1 MGGSE
6 KIIVGVLTSSRA
18 DFGIY
23 LPLLKH
29 MRDDQQIDLRI
40 IAFGTHVKLAFG
52 ETKQDILQ
60 HGFSIYKEFDTLS
73 DSDTPNDIAN
83 GFARTAEQ
91 FGTFWAQD
99 KMDVVCC
106 LGDRFEMAAAVIS
119 GLPHQV
125 KFAHIHGG
133 ETTLGAIDNAYR
145 HMISLA
151 STYHFVTAEAFRIRL
166 EEILDDSSHIAVTG
180 SLSLDNLMSL
190 PLLSKEAFLDKWNID
205 LNRPTILVTIHP
217 ETVAHGDNETY
228 CAASVAALELLA
240 QSYQIVI
247 TLPNADTMGSIYRKA
262 FIHLGKSNPEAIKI
276 IENFGSQSY
285 FTCMKYCALMVGNT
299 SSGII
304 EAASF
309 GRYVINLGE
318 RQRGRLAGDNVIHLP
333 FDTRQIMEATQKW
346 AGKEYAGI
354 NPYFQSNA
362 AATLLDTLKHWL

>member
-29 MRDDQQIDLRI
+29 MRDDQQIELRI
-40 IAFGTHVKLAFG
+40 IAFGTHVKPAFG
-52 ETKQDILQ
+52 ETKKDILQ
-60 HGFSIYKEFDTLS
+60 HDFSIYKEFDTLS
-73 DSDTPNDIAN
+73 DGDTPIDIAN
-83 GFARTAEQ
+83 GFARTTEQ
-91 FGTFWAQD
+91 FGTFWAQE

-106 LGDRFEMAAAVIS
+106 LGDRFEMAAAAIS

-145 HMISLA
+145 HMISLS
-151 STYHFVTAEAFRIRL
+151 STYHFVTAEAFKTRL
-166 EEILDDSSHIAVTG
+166 KEILDDTSHIAVTG
-180 SLSLDNLMSL
+180 SLSLDNLLSM
-190 PLLSKEAFLDKWNID
+190 PLLTKEAFLDKWNID
-205 LNRPTILVTIHP
+205 LNLPTILVTIHP
-217 ETVAHGDNETY
+217 ETVALGDNETH
-228 CAASVAALELLA
+228 CAASVEALEVLA
-240 QSYQIVI
+240 RSYQIVI
-247 TLPNADTMGSIYRKA
+247 TLPNADTMGSIYRNA
-262 FIHLGKSNPEAIKI
+262 FIQLGKSNPETIKI

-318 RQRGRLAGDNVIHLP
+318 RQRGRLAGENVMHLP
-333 FDTRQIMEATQKW
+333 FDTQQIIEAAQTW
-346 AGKEYAGI
+346 AGKEYHGI
-354 NPYFQSNA
+354 NPYFQPNA